1 VSTEIELSD
10 HCLVDHPRAARDGV
24 PQLVFSRKMTL
35 WKSMLFV
42 DRKMHFTG
50 VRGAAWR
57 ILGVDRSLK
66 NPNICNI

>member
-1 VSTEIELSD
+1 
-10 HCLVDHPRAARDGV
+10 
-24 PQLVFSRKMTL
+24 MTL